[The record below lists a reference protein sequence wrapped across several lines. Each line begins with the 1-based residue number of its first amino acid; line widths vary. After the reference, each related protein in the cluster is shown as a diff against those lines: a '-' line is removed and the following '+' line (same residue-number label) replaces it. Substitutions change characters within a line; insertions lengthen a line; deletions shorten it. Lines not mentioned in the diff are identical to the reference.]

1 MRKSLASVKGAPI
14 NCRTK
19 VAQFNNFQNVKSC
32 KSLILLVRA
41 ERLELPTFR
50 LEVSM
55 VGIVKINK
63 DNNINI
69 L

>member
-1 MRKSLASVKGAPI
+1 MFNFILNG
-14 NCRTK
+14 TK
-19 VAQFNNFQNVKSC
+19 VAQFNNFLNVKSC
-32 KSLILLVRA
+32 KSFILLVRA

-50 LEVSM
+50 FEVSL